1 MTRSL
6 SRNLKRLVAGLC
18 AVLIVSGTVPVQ
30 PIAEHINEYTAIT
43 ASAVT
48 TTYTKDSEGIADGV
62 ILKPGDSID
71 TSGTSQNLEFDSK
84 TAVDYLGDGSDV
96 FDADSGEEWWE
107 VTGFKLDENG
117 KFYCANCGNDS
128 LLTPGELKSFKV
140 SYDSANDM
148 WHIGQVGFSLID
160 SSDAIKGKD
169 LPEIAPDDAKAWVK
183 AHIDEIKAA
192 DPEFDGHYTFTFKY
206 NGSYYFAPVHFVAF
220 NDNDFENFWD
230 TVLDSFGSEEEI
242 IGQVNSVLSNK
253 DKAFLWQGESSSQT
267 EEQNAPVSY
276 LKWDDTEKKL
286 VEHTGDAACKE
297 YTEVTAETTAFED
310 GKWYV
315 VNADTTISSRITVT
329 GTANLILA
337 DGKTLTASK
346 GIEVATGN
354 TLNIYAQSE
363 GDTAGI
369 LFANANDYDAGI
381 GGGAY
386 GAGGTVTVNGG
397 NITAT
402 GGTSAA
408 GIGGGPI
415 GAGGTVTVNG
425 GTVTANG
432 GNEAAG
438 IGSGNN
444 FQSGSDRSGGTVTIN
459 GGTVT
464 ATGGAYA
471 AGIGGGDT
479 SRGATV
485 TINGGTVT
493 ATGRNQDGY
502 ITPGIG
508 AGADINDNG
517 SLTVADTLGVFGGE
531 SADPTDIQTD
541 YASTRWLY
549 MIVGVPHSHDF
560 SYSADGATITATCN
574 GMGVGGCD
582 ITEGLTMTISAS
594 DAAYDG
600 TAHGATLSTGYNT
613 TAFPGTYTIEYFKGE
628 TKLDGAPVDAG
639 NYTAKVTV
647 GDATASVDFTI
658 AKKSV
663 TVTAEAK
670 SKTYGK
676 DDPELTYTAE
686 GLVGSD
692 TLSGALTRAAGENVG
707 TYDITQGTLTAGDN
721 YDINFSGAKFKIN
734 KAEITITADDKSTQ
748 YKSDI
753 APLTYQV
760 SGDYVEGDE
769 LNIELSTTAT
779 NTSPIGEY
787 DIVASYNNDNYDATL
802 VKGKYTITK
811 ADLTTSAT
819 GYSGKYDGEAHSIS
833 VDVGDSDAV
842 VYYGTEELTA
852 ENYKTAG
859 STTNPAYTDA
869 GEYTVY
875 YYIATGNY
883 DPQPVSGSKV
893 VKIDKA
899 DPTVTQPTAKE
910 LTANGEAQ
918 ELVNAG
924 STENGKIV
932 YALGEKG
939 TAPAED
945 AYSETVPTGK
955 DAGTYYVWYKVL
967 GDGNHNDT
975 EPACV
980 EVKIAEPETQ
990 PENKLD
996 GDTPAKTGAAAA
1008 GFGAV
1013 TLAAA
1018 AVIVS
1023 KKRKK

>member
-6 SRNLKRLVAGLC
+6 SRNLKRIVAGLC

-48 TTYTKDSEGIADGV
+48 TIYTKDSEGIADGV
-62 ILKPGDSID
+62 ILKPGESIN
-71 TSGTSQNLEFDSK
+71 TAGTSEKLVFDSDTK
-84 TAVDYLGDGSDV
+84 VDFDDTGDV
-96 FDADSGEEWWE
+96 FVKDSGGEW
-107 VTGFKLDENG
+107 VHVNGFKLNENG
-117 KFYCANCGNDS
+117 KFYCTNYGDDS
-128 LLTPGELKSFKV
+128 LLIPDDGKTFKV
-140 SYDSANDM
+140 SYDSANDR
-148 WHIGQVGFSLID
+148 WHIAQVD
-160 SSDAIKGKD
+160 SAVSDAD
-169 LPEIAPDDAKAWVK
+169 
-183 AHIDEIKAA
+183 
-192 DPEFDGHYTFTFKY
+192 
-206 NGSYYFAPVHFVAF
+206 
-220 NDNDFENFWD
+220 
-230 TVLDSFGSEEEI
+230 
-242 IGQVNSVLSNK
+242 
-253 DKAFLWQGESSSQT
+253 
-267 EEQNAPVSY
+267 PVSY

-286 VEHTGDAACKE
+286 VEQTGDAACKE
-297 YTEVTAETTAFED
+297 YTVVTAETTAFED

-329 GTANLILA
+329 GTAHLILA

-346 GIEVATGN
+346 GIQVAEGN
-354 TLNIYAQSE
+354 TLNIYAQSD
-363 GDTAGI
+363 GDNAGK
-369 LFANANDYDAGI
+369 LFAYANDYNSSI
-381 GGGAY
+381 GGGDRIDS
-386 GAGGTVTVNGG
+386 GTVTVNGG
-397 NITAT
+397 NITAN
-402 GGTSAA
+402 GGYSAA
-408 GIGGGPI
+408 GIGGGRV

-432 GNEAAG
+432 GGFAAG
-438 IGSGNN
+438 IGGGAGESC
-444 FQSGSDRSGGTVTIN
+444 GTVTIN
-459 GGTVT
+459 GGNVTANGGKQGAGIGSGNGYGVEVMPSGGTVTIYNGTVT
-464 ATGGAYA
+464 ATGGEYA
-471 AGIGGGDT
+471 AGIGGGSDT
-479 SRGATV
+479 QGGTVIIYDGTVNAYGNFGGSGIGGGSDANGGDV
-485 TINGGTVT
+485 TIHGGTVT
-493 ATGRNQDGY
+493 AYGGGGY
-502 ITPGIG
+502 GSGAMGIG
-508 AGADINDNG
+508 KGANFQNNG
-517 SLTVADTLGVFGGE
+517 TLTVADTHGVFGGE

-541 YASTRWLY
+541 YASTRWMY
-549 MIVGVPHSHDF
+549 MIVKGVPHSHDF
-560 SYSADGATITATCN
+560 GYSADGATVTATCN
-574 GMGVGGCD
+574 GKGMGDCD

-594 DAAYDG
+594 DATYDG

-647 GDATASVDFTI
+647 GGATASVDFTI

-787 DIVASYNNDNYDATL
+787 DIVASYSNDNYDATL

-842 VYYGTEELTA
+842 VYYGTEELTT

-924 STENGKIV
+924 STEDGKIV
-932 YALGEKG
+932 YALGTDKD

-967 GDGNHNDT
+967 SDGNHNDT
-975 EPACV
+975 EPASV

-990 PENKLD
+990 PENKQD